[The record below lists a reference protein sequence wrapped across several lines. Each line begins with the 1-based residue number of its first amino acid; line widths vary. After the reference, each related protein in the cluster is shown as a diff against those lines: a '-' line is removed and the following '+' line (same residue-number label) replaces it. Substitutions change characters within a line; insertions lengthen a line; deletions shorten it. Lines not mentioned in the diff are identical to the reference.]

1 MSGIAAGHDSVRS
14 SPRLTKH
21 SKHLVRGYLLAFK
34 EELKTV
40 KDPEGLI
47 NAMKKKFPSAG
58 LLLALERG
66 AKANVER
73 RQTN

>member
-1 MSGIAAGHDSVRS
+1 
-14 SPRLTKH
+14 
-21 SKHLVRGYLLAFK
+21 LLAFK